1 MNMYCYDNSKNTTEI
16 EMSADIEYRN
26 DGMFVRFYPVTNEGK
41 KAWEQMI
48 EQSGSAVVLAIESKK
63 IIAQLRSLG
72 FKVKKSESVKESDDD
87 LLLALMS

>member
-1 MNMYCYDNSKNTTEI
+1 
-16 EMSADIEYRN
+16 
-26 DGMFVRFYPVTNEGK
+26 
-41 KAWEQMI
+41 MI

>member
-16 EMSADIEYRN
+16 EMNADIEYRN
-26 DGMFVRFYPVTNEGK
+26 DGMFVRFYPVTSDGK

-48 EQSGSAVVLAIESKK
+48 EQSGSAVVLEIESKK
-63 IIAQLRSLG
+63 IIAQLRSIG

>member
-1 MNMYCYDNSKNTTEI
+1 MIITKNTTEI

-26 DGMFVRFYPVTNEGK
+26 DGMFTRFYPVTSDGQ

-48 EQSGSAVVLAIESKK
+48 EQSGSAVVLEIESKK